1 MHERRMR
8 ISRDLLSLY
17 EVAYVPKNPSCL
29 RQGIGQN
36 CLVKA
41 EGWSMVNERSRA
53 LFERAQK
60 LMPGGVNSPVRAFRA
75 VGGTPF
81 FVAKGEGC
89 YLWDVDGNKYVDF
102 VCSWGPLIL
111 GHAHPEIVAAVK
123 EAVEKGT
130 TYGAPTELEVLLAEK
145 IQQAFPSMEMLRL
158 VNSGTE
164 ATMSAIRVARGYT
177 GRKKIVKFEGCYHG
191 HADYL
196 LVKAGSGATTFGIP
210 DSAGVPEGTAQDTI
224 VLPYNEVQ
232 AFNETMDA
240 IGDEI
245 AAVIVEPIAGNMG
258 VVLPKPEFLRALQEQ
273 TERHGAVLIFD
284 EVITGFRVAFGGA
297 QSLYG
302 IRPDMTCLGK
312 IVGGGFPL
320 AAYGGRREIMQSVAP
335 LGPVYQAGTLSGNP
349 VAVTAGLKTLEILE
363 RDNPYPELERKTRQL
378 TEAIADAAKE
388 VGIPVQIN
396 QIASMFTVFFTDQP
410 VTDYAS
416 AKRSDT
422 QRYARFFHALLE
434 RGVYFPPSQFE
445 AAFVSIA
452 HDDEALTVT
461 QEAVKFAMR
470 TLAQ

>member
-1 MHERRMR
+1 
-8 ISRDLLSLY
+8 
-17 EVAYVPKNPSCL
+17 VT
-29 RQGIGQN
+29 
-36 CLVKA
+36 
-41 EGWSMVNERSRA
+41 NEKSRA

-75 VGGTPF
+75 VGGIPF

-89 YLWDVDGNKYVDF
+89 YLWDVDGNKFIDF

-111 GHAHPEIVAAVK
+111 GHAHPEVVSAVK

-130 TYGAPTELEVLLAEK
+130 TYGTPTELEVLLAEK

-164 ATMSAIRVARGYT
+164 ATMSAIRVARGCT

-224 VLPYNEVQ
+224 VLPYNDVQ

-240 IGDEI
+240 MGDEI

-258 VVLPKPEFLRALQEQ
+258 VVLPKPEFLKALREQ
-273 TERHGAVLIFD
+273 TEKHGTVLIFD

-312 IVGGGFPL
+312 IVGGGLPL
-320 AAYGGRREIMQSVAP
+320 AAYGGRKEIMQSVAP

-363 RDNPYPELERKTRQL
+363 RDNPYPELESKTRQL
-378 TEAIADAAKE
+378 TEVIAEAAKE
-388 VGIPVQIN
+388 FSIPVQIN

-410 VTDYAS
+410 VTDYSS

-445 AAFVSIA
+445 AAFVSTA
-452 HDDEALTVT
+452 HDGKVLAAT
-461 QEAVKFAMR
+461 QEAVRLAMKAI
-470 TLAQ
+470 LSP

>member
-1 MHERRMR
+1 
-8 ISRDLLSLY
+8 
-17 EVAYVPKNPSCL
+17 
-29 RQGIGQN
+29 
-36 CLVKA
+36 
-41 EGWSMVNERSRA
+41 
-53 LFERAQK
+53 
-60 LMPGGVNSPVRAFRA
+60 MPGGVNSPVRAFKA

-89 YLWDVDGNKYVDF
+89 YLWDVDGNRFVDF

-111 GHAHPEIVAAVK
+111 GHAHPEVVAAVK
-123 EAVEKGT
+123 EAVERGT
-130 TYGAPTELEVLLAEK
+130 TYGAPTELEVALAEK
-145 IQQAFPSMEMLRL
+145 IQQAVPSMEMLRL

-164 ATMSAIRVARGYT
+164 ATMSAIRAARGYT

-196 LVKAGSGATTFGIP
+196 LVKAGSGAATFGIP

-224 VLPYNEVQ
+224 VLPYNDIE
-232 AFNETMDA
+232 AFNKTMDA
-240 IGDEI
+240 MGEEI

-258 VVLPKPEFLRALQEQ
+258 VVLPKPEFLAALRQQ
-273 TERHGAVLIFD
+273 TEKHGVVLIFD
-284 EVITGFRVAFGGA
+284 EVITGFRVAYGGA

-302 IRPDMTCLGK
+302 IKPDMTCLGK

-320 AAYGGRREIMQSVAP
+320 AAYGGRKEIMQTVAP

-363 RDNPYPELERKTRQL
+363 RDNPYPELERRTKQL
-378 TEAIADAAKE
+378 TQVISEAAKE
-388 VGIPVQIN
+388 AGVPVQIN

-410 VTDYAS
+410 VVDYAS
-416 AKRSDT
+416 ARRSDT

-445 AAFVSIA
+445 AAFLSTA
-452 HDDEALTVT
+452 HDDEALSFA
-461 QEAVKFAMR
+461 QDAVRSAMK
-470 TLAQ
+470 AIA

>member
-1 MHERRMR
+1 
-8 ISRDLLSLY
+8 
-17 EVAYVPKNPSCL
+17 
-29 RQGIGQN
+29 
-36 CLVKA
+36 
-41 EGWSMVNERSRA
+41 
-53 LFERAQK
+53 
-60 LMPGGVNSPVRAFRA
+60 MPGGVNSPVRAFKA

-89 YLWDVDGNKYVDF
+89 YLWDVDGNRFIDF

-111 GHAHPEIVAAVK
+111 GHAHPEVVAAVK

-130 TYGAPTELEVLLAEK
+130 TYGAPTELEVALAEK

-164 ATMSAIRVARGYT
+164 ATMSAIRSARGYT
-177 GRKKIVKFEGCYHG
+177 RRKKIVKFEGCYHG

-196 LVKAGSGATTFGIP
+196 LVKAGSGAATFGIP

-224 VLPYNEVQ
+224 VLPYNDIE
-232 AFNETMDA
+232 AFNKTMDA
-240 IGDEI
+240 MGEEI

-258 VVLPKPEFLRALQEQ
+258 VVLPKPDFLAALRQK
-273 TERHGAVLIFD
+273 TEKHGVVLIFD
-284 EVITGFRVAFGGA
+284 EVITGFRVAYGGA

-302 IRPDMTCLGK
+302 IKPDMTCLGK

-320 AAYGGRREIMQSVAP
+320 AAYGGCKEIMQTVAP

-363 RDNPYPELERKTRQL
+363 RDNPYPELERRTKQL
-378 TEAIADAAKE
+378 TQFISEAAKE
-388 VGIPVQIN
+388 AGVPVQIN

-410 VTDYAS
+410 VVDYAS
-416 AKRSDT
+416 ARRSDT
-422 QRYARFFHALLE
+422 QRYACFFHALLE

-445 AAFVSIA
+445 AAFLSTA
-452 HDDEALTVT
+452 HDDEAFSFA
-461 QEAVKFAMR
+461 QEAVRSAMK
-470 TLAQ
+470 AIA

>member
-1 MHERRMR
+1 VR
-8 ISRDLLSLY
+8 
-17 EVAYVPKNPSCL
+17 
-29 RQGIGQN
+29 
-36 CLVKA
+36 
-41 EGWSMVNERSRA
+41 NEKSRA
-53 LFERAQK
+53 LFERAQL
-60 LMPGGVNSPVRAFRA
+60 LMPGGVNSPVRAFKA

-81 FVAKGEGC
+81 FVARGEGC
-89 YLWDVDGNKYVDF
+89 YLWDVDGNRFVDF

-111 GHAHPEIVAAVK
+111 GHAHPEVVAAVK
-123 EAVEKGT
+123 EAVERGT
-130 TYGAPTELEVLLAEK
+130 TYGAPTELEVALAEK

-164 ATMSAIRVARGYT
+164 ATMSAIRAARGYT

-196 LVKAGSGATTFGIP
+196 LVKAGSGAATFGIP

-224 VLPYNEVQ
+224 VLPYNDIE
-232 AFNETMDA
+232 AFNKTMDA
-240 IGDEI
+240 MGEEI

-258 VVLPKPEFLRALQEQ
+258 VVLPKPEFLAALRQQ
-273 TERHGAVLIFD
+273 TEKHGIVLIFD
-284 EVITGFRVAFGGA
+284 EVITGFRVAYGGA

-302 IRPDMTCLGK
+302 IKPDMTCLGK

-320 AAYGGRREIMQSVAP
+320 AAYGGRKEIMQTVAP

-363 RDNPYPELERKTRQL
+363 RDNPYPELERRTKQL
-378 TEAIADAAKE
+378 TQVISGAAKE
-388 VGIPVQIN
+388 AGVPVQIN

-410 VTDYAS
+410 VVDYAS
-416 AKRSDT
+416 ARRSDT

-445 AAFVSIA
+445 AAFLSTA
-452 HDDEALTVT
+452 HDDEALSFA
-461 QEAVKFAMR
+461 QEAVRSAMK
-470 TLAQ
+470 AIA

>member
-1 MHERRMR
+1 
-8 ISRDLLSLY
+8 
-17 EVAYVPKNPSCL
+17 
-29 RQGIGQN
+29 
-36 CLVKA
+36 
-41 EGWSMVNERSRA
+41 MVNEKSRA

-75 VGGTPF
+75 VGGIPF

-89 YLWDVDGNKYVDF
+89 YLWDVDGNKFIDF

-111 GHAHPEIVAAVK
+111 GHAHPEVVSAVK

-130 TYGAPTELEVLLAEK
+130 TYGTPTELEVLLAEK

-196 LVKAGSGATTFGIP
+196 LVKVGSGATTFGIP

-224 VLPYNEVQ
+224 VLPYNDVQ

-240 IGDEI
+240 MGDEI

-258 VVLPKPEFLRALQEQ
+258 VVLPKPEFLKALREQ
-273 TERHGAVLIFD
+273 TEKHGTVLIFD

-320 AAYGGRREIMQSVAP
+320 AAYGGRKEIMQSVAP

-363 RDNPYPELERKTRQL
+363 RDNPYPELESKTRQL
-378 TEAIADAAKE
+378 TEVIAEAAKE
-388 VGIPVQIN
+388 FGIPVQIN

-410 VTDYAS
+410 VTDYSS

-445 AAFVSIA
+445 AAFVSTA
-452 HDDEALTVT
+452 HDGKVLAAT
-461 QEAVKFAMR
+461 QEAVRLAMKAI
-470 TLAQ
+470 LSP

>member
-1 MHERRMR
+1 
-8 ISRDLLSLY
+8 
-17 EVAYVPKNPSCL
+17 
-29 RQGIGQN
+29 
-36 CLVKA
+36 
-41 EGWSMVNERSRA
+41 
-53 LFERAQK
+53 
-60 LMPGGVNSPVRAFRA
+60 MPGGVNSPVRAFRA

-111 GHAHPEIVAAVK
+111 GHAHPEVVAAVK

-224 VLPYNEVQ
+224 VLPYNDVK
-232 AFNETMDA
+232 AFVETMDS

-245 AAVIVEPIAGNMG
+245 AAVIVEPVAGNMG
-258 VVLPKPEFLRALQEQ
+258 VVLPKPEFLRALREQ
-273 TERHGAVLIFD
+273 TEKHGSVLIFD
-284 EVITGFRVAFGGA
+284 EVITGFRVAYGGA

-320 AAYGGRREIMQSVAP
+320 AAYGGRKEIMQSVAP

-378 TEAIADAAKE
+378 TEAIVNAAKE
-388 VGIPVQIN
+388 SGISVQIN

-410 VTDYAS
+410 VTDYTS

-445 AAFVSIA
+445 AAFVSTA
-452 HDDEALTVT
+452 HHDEALTVT
-461 QEAVKFAMR
+461 REALSFAMR
-470 TLAQ
+470 ALAQ

>member
-1 MHERRMR
+1 
-8 ISRDLLSLY
+8 
-17 EVAYVPKNPSCL
+17 
-29 RQGIGQN
+29 
-36 CLVKA
+36 
-41 EGWSMVNERSRA
+41 
-53 LFERAQK
+53 
-60 LMPGGVNSPVRAFRA
+60 MPGGVNSPVRAFKA

-81 FVAKGEGC
+81 FVARGEGC
-89 YLWDVDGNKYVDF
+89 YLWDVDGNRFVDF

-111 GHAHPEIVAAVK
+111 GHAHPEVVAAVK
-123 EAVEKGT
+123 EAVERGT
-130 TYGAPTELEVLLAEK
+130 TYGAPTELEVALAEK

-164 ATMSAIRVARGYT
+164 ATMSAIRSARGYT

-196 LVKAGSGATTFGIP
+196 LVKAGSGAATFGIP

-224 VLPYNEVQ
+224 VLPYNDIE
-232 AFNETMDA
+232 AFNKTMDA
-240 IGDEI
+240 MGEEI

-258 VVLPKPEFLRALQEQ
+258 VVLPKPEFLAALRQQ
-273 TERHGAVLIFD
+273 TEKHGIVLIFD
-284 EVITGFRVAFGGA
+284 EVITGFRVAYGGA

-302 IRPDMTCLGK
+302 IKPDMTCLGK

-320 AAYGGRREIMQSVAP
+320 AAYGGRKEIMQTVAP

-363 RDNPYPELERKTRQL
+363 RDNPYPELERRTKQL
-378 TEAIADAAKE
+378 TQVISGAAKE
-388 VGIPVQIN
+388 AGVPVQIN

-410 VTDYAS
+410 VVDYAS
-416 AKRSDT
+416 ARRSDT

-445 AAFVSIA
+445 AAFLSTA
-452 HDDEALTVT
+452 HDDEALSFA
-461 QEAVKFAMR
+461 QEAVRSAMK
-470 TLAQ
+470 AIA

>member
-1 MHERRMR
+1 
-8 ISRDLLSLY
+8 
-17 EVAYVPKNPSCL
+17 
-29 RQGIGQN
+29 
-36 CLVKA
+36 
-41 EGWSMVNERSRA
+41 
-53 LFERAQK
+53 
-60 LMPGGVNSPVRAFRA
+60 MPGGVNSPVRAFKA

-81 FVAKGEGC
+81 FVARGEGC
-89 YLWDVDGNKYVDF
+89 YLWDVDGNRFIDF

-111 GHAHPEIVAAVK
+111 GHAHPEVVAAVK
-123 EAVEKGT
+123 EAVERGT
-130 TYGAPTELEVLLAEK
+130 TYGAPTELEVALAEK

-164 ATMSAIRVARGYT
+164 ATMSAIRAARGYT

-196 LVKAGSGATTFGIP
+196 LVKAGSGAATFGIP

-224 VLPYNEVQ
+224 VLPYNDIE
-232 AFNETMDA
+232 AFNKTMDA
-240 IGDEI
+240 MGKEI

-258 VVLPKPEFLRALQEQ
+258 VVLPKPEFLFALRQQ
-273 TERHGAVLIFD
+273 TEKHGVVLIFD
-284 EVITGFRVAFGGA
+284 EVITGFRVAYGGA

-302 IRPDMTCLGK
+302 IKPDMTCLGK

-320 AAYGGRREIMQSVAP
+320 AAYGGRKEIMQTVAP

-363 RDNPYPELERKTRQL
+363 RDNPYPELERRTKQL
-378 TEAIADAAKE
+378 TQVISEAVKE
-388 VGIPVQIN
+388 AGVPVQIN

-410 VTDYAS
+410 VVDYAS
-416 AKRSDT
+416 ARRSDT

-445 AAFVSIA
+445 AAFLSTA
-452 HDDEALTVT
+452 HDDEALSFA
-461 QEAVKFAMR
+461 QDAVRSAMK
-470 TLAQ
+470 AIA

>member
-1 MHERRMR
+1 
-8 ISRDLLSLY
+8 
-17 EVAYVPKNPSCL
+17 
-29 RQGIGQN
+29 
-36 CLVKA
+36 
-41 EGWSMVNERSRA
+41 
-53 LFERAQK
+53 
-60 LMPGGVNSPVRAFRA
+60 MPGGVNSPVRAFKA

-81 FVAKGEGC
+81 FVARGEGC
-89 YLWDVDGNKYVDF
+89 YLWDVDGNRFVDF

-111 GHAHPEIVAAVK
+111 GHAHPEVVAAVK

-130 TYGAPTELEVLLAEK
+130 TYGAPTELEVALAEK

-164 ATMSAIRVARGYT
+164 ATMSAIRAARGYT

-196 LVKAGSGATTFGIP
+196 LVKAGSGAATFGIP
-210 DSAGVPEGTAQDTI
+210 DSAGVPEGIAQDTI
-224 VLPYNEVQ
+224 VLPYNDIE
-232 AFNETMDA
+232 AFNKTMDA
-240 IGDEI
+240 MGEEI

-258 VVLPKPEFLRALQEQ
+258 VVLPKPEFLSALRQQ
-273 TERHGAVLIFD
+273 TEKHGVVLIFD
-284 EVITGFRVAFGGA
+284 EVITGFRVAYGGA

-302 IRPDMTCLGK
+302 IKPDMTCLGK

-320 AAYGGRREIMQSVAP
+320 AAYGGRKEIMQTVAP

-363 RDNPYPELERKTRQL
+363 RDNPYPELERRTKQL
-378 TEAIADAAKE
+378 TQVISEAAKE
-388 VGIPVQIN
+388 AGVPVQIN

-410 VTDYAS
+410 VVDYAS
-416 AKRSDT
+416 ARRSDT

-445 AAFVSIA
+445 AAFLSTA
-452 HDDEALTVT
+452 HDDEALSFA
-461 QEAVKFAMR
+461 QEAVRSAMK
-470 TLAQ
+470 AIA

>member
-1 MHERRMR
+1 
-8 ISRDLLSLY
+8 
-17 EVAYVPKNPSCL
+17 
-29 RQGIGQN
+29 
-36 CLVKA
+36 
-41 EGWSMVNERSRA
+41 MVNEKSRA

-75 VGGTPF
+75 VGGIPF

-89 YLWDVDGNKYVDF
+89 YLWDVDGNKFIDF

-111 GHAHPEIVAAVK
+111 GHARPEVVSAVK

-130 TYGAPTELEVLLAEK
+130 TYGTPTELEVLLAEK

-224 VLPYNEVQ
+224 VLPYNDVQ

-240 IGDEI
+240 MGDEI

-258 VVLPKPEFLRALQEQ
+258 VVLPKPEFLKALREQ
-273 TERHGAVLIFD
+273 TEKHGTVLIFD

-320 AAYGGRREIMQSVAP
+320 AAYGGRKEIMQSVAP

-363 RDNPYPELERKTRQL
+363 RDNPYPELESKTRQL
-378 TEAIADAAKE
+378 TEVIAEAAKE
-388 VGIPVQIN
+388 FGIPVQIN

-410 VTDYAS
+410 VTDYSS

-445 AAFVSIA
+445 AAFVSVA
-452 HDDEALTVT
+452 HSDEAMTAT
-461 QEAVKFAMR
+461 QEAVKFAMKA
-470 TLAQ
+470 LSQ

>member
-1 MHERRMR
+1 
-8 ISRDLLSLY
+8 
-17 EVAYVPKNPSCL
+17 V
-29 RQGIGQN
+29 
-36 CLVKA
+36 
-41 EGWSMVNERSRA
+41 VNEKSRA

-75 VGGTPF
+75 VGGIPF

-89 YLWDVDGNKYVDF
+89 YLWDVDGNKFIDF

-111 GHAHPEIVAAVK
+111 GHAHPEVVSAVK

-130 TYGAPTELEVLLAEK
+130 TYGTPTELEVLLAEK

-224 VLPYNEVQ
+224 VLPYNDVQ

-240 IGDEI
+240 MGDEI

-258 VVLPKPEFLRALQEQ
+258 VVLPKPEFLKALREQ
-273 TERHGAVLIFD
+273 TEKHGTVLIFD

-320 AAYGGRREIMQSVAP
+320 AAYGGRKEIMQSVAP

-363 RDNPYPELERKTRQL
+363 RDNPYPELESKTRQL
-378 TEAIADAAKE
+378 TEVIAEAAKE
-388 VGIPVQIN
+388 FGIPVQIN

-410 VTDYAS
+410 VTDYSS

-445 AAFVSIA
+445 AAFVSVA
-452 HDDEALTVT
+452 HSDEAMTAT
-461 QEAVKFAMR
+461 QEAVKFAMKA
-470 TLAQ
+470 LSQ

>member
-1 MHERRMR
+1 
-8 ISRDLLSLY
+8 
-17 EVAYVPKNPSCL
+17 
-29 RQGIGQN
+29 
-36 CLVKA
+36 
-41 EGWSMVNERSRA
+41 
-53 LFERAQK
+53 
-60 LMPGGVNSPVRAFRA
+60 MPGGVNSPVRAFKA

-81 FVAKGEGC
+81 FVARGEGC
-89 YLWDVDGNKYVDF
+89 YLWDVDGNRFIDF

-111 GHAHPEIVAAVK
+111 GHAHPEVVAAVK
-123 EAVEKGT
+123 EAVERGT
-130 TYGAPTELEVLLAEK
+130 TYGAPTELEVALAEK

-164 ATMSAIRVARGYT
+164 ATMSAIRAARGYT

-196 LVKAGSGATTFGIP
+196 LVKAGSGAATFGIP

-224 VLPYNEVQ
+224 VLPYNDIK
-232 AFNETMDA
+232 ALNETVDTM
-240 IGDEI
+240 GEEI

-258 VVLPKPEFLRALQEQ
+258 VVLPKPEFLAALRQQ
-273 TERHGAVLIFD
+273 TEKRGIVLIFD
-284 EVITGFRVAFGGA
+284 EVITGFRVAYGGA

-302 IRPDMTCLGK
+302 IKPDMTCLGK

-320 AAYGGRREIMQSVAP
+320 AAYGGRKEIMQTVAP

-363 RDNPYPELERKTRQL
+363 RDNPYPELERRTKQL
-378 TEAIADAAKE
+378 TQVISEAAKE
-388 VGIPVQIN
+388 AGVPVQIN

-410 VTDYAS
+410 VVDYAS
-416 AKRSDT
+416 ARRSDT

-445 AAFVSIA
+445 AAFLSTA
-452 HDDEALTVT
+452 HDDEALSFA
-461 QEAVKFAMR
+461 QEAVRSAMK
-470 TLAQ
+470 AIA

>member
-1 MHERRMR
+1 
-8 ISRDLLSLY
+8 
-17 EVAYVPKNPSCL
+17 
-29 RQGIGQN
+29 
-36 CLVKA
+36 
-41 EGWSMVNERSRA
+41 
-53 LFERAQK
+53 
-60 LMPGGVNSPVRAFRA
+60 MPGGVNSPVRAFKA

-81 FVAKGEGC
+81 FVARGEGC
-89 YLWDVDGNKYVDF
+89 YLWDVDGNRFIDF

-111 GHAHPEIVAAVK
+111 GHAHPEVVAAVK
-123 EAVEKGT
+123 EAVERGT
-130 TYGAPTELEVLLAEK
+130 TYGAPTELEVALAEK

-164 ATMSAIRVARGYT
+164 ATMSAIRAARGYT

-196 LVKAGSGATTFGIP
+196 LVKAGSGAATFGIP

-224 VLPYNEVQ
+224 VLPYNDIE
-232 AFNETMDA
+232 AFNKTMDA
-240 IGDEI
+240 MGEEI

-258 VVLPKPEFLRALQEQ
+258 VVLPKPEFLAALRQQ
-273 TERHGAVLIFD
+273 TEKRGIVLIFD
-284 EVITGFRVAFGGA
+284 EVITGFRVAYGGA

-302 IRPDMTCLGK
+302 IKPDMTCLGK

-320 AAYGGRREIMQSVAP
+320 AAYGGRKEIMQTVAP

-363 RDNPYPELERKTRQL
+363 RDNPYPELERRTKQL
-378 TEAIADAAKE
+378 TQVISEAAKE
-388 VGIPVQIN
+388 AGVPVQIN

-410 VTDYAS
+410 VVDYAS
-416 AKRSDT
+416 ARRSDT

-445 AAFVSIA
+445 AAFLSTA
-452 HDDEALTVT
+452 HDDEALSFA
-461 QEAVKFAMR
+461 QEAVRSAMK
-470 TLAQ
+470 AIA

>member
-1 MHERRMR
+1 
-8 ISRDLLSLY
+8 
-17 EVAYVPKNPSCL
+17 
-29 RQGIGQN
+29 
-36 CLVKA
+36 
-41 EGWSMVNERSRA
+41 
-53 LFERAQK
+53 
-60 LMPGGVNSPVRAFRA
+60 MPGGVNSPVRAFKA

-89 YLWDVDGNKYVDF
+89 YLWDVDGNRFIDF

-111 GHAHPEIVAAVK
+111 GHAHPEVVAAVK
-123 EAVEKGT
+123 EAVERGT
-130 TYGAPTELEVLLAEK
+130 TYGAPTELEVALAEK

-164 ATMSAIRVARGYT
+164 ATMSAIRAARGYT
-177 GRKKIVKFEGCYHG
+177 RRKKIVKFEGCYHG

-196 LVKAGSGATTFGIP
+196 LVKAGSGAATFGIP

-224 VLPYNEVQ
+224 VLPYNDIE
-232 AFNETMDA
+232 AFNNTMDA
-240 IGDEI
+240 MGKEI

-258 VVLPKPEFLRALQEQ
+258 VVLPKPEFLAALRQQ
-273 TERHGAVLIFD
+273 TEKHGVVLIFD
-284 EVITGFRVAFGGA
+284 EVITGFRVAYGGA

-302 IRPDMTCLGK
+302 IKPDMTCLGK

-320 AAYGGRREIMQSVAP
+320 AAYGGRKEIMQTVAP

-363 RDNPYPELERKTRQL
+363 RDNPYPELERKTKQL
-378 TEAIADAAKE
+378 TQVISEAAKE
-388 VGIPVQIN
+388 AGVPVQIN

-410 VTDYAS
+410 VVDYAS
-416 AKRSDT
+416 ARRSDT

-445 AAFVSIA
+445 AAFLSTA
-452 HDDEALTVT
+452 HDDEALSFA
-461 QEAVKFAMR
+461 QEAVRSAMK
-470 TLAQ
+470 AIA

>member
-1 MHERRMR
+1 MR
-8 ISRDLLSLY
+8 
-17 EVAYVPKNPSCL
+17 
-29 RQGIGQN
+29 
-36 CLVKA
+36 
-41 EGWSMVNERSRA
+41 NEKSRA
-53 LFERAQK
+53 LFERAQA
-60 LMPGGVNSPVRAFRA
+60 LMPGGVNSPVRAFKA

-81 FVAKGEGC
+81 FVARGEGC
-89 YLWDVDGNKYVDF
+89 YLWDVDGNRFVDF

-111 GHAHPEIVAAVK
+111 GHAHPEVVAAVK

-130 TYGAPTELEVLLAEK
+130 TYGAPTELEVALAEK
-145 IQQAFPSMEMLRL
+145 IQQAFPLMEMLRL

-164 ATMSAIRVARGYT
+164 ATMSAIRAARGYT

-224 VLPYNEVQ
+224 VLPYNDIE
-232 AFNETMDA
+232 AFNKTMDSM
-240 IGDEI
+240 GEEI

-258 VVLPKPEFLRALQEQ
+258 VVLPKLEFLSTLRQQ
-273 TERHGAVLIFD
+273 TEKHGVVLIFD
-284 EVITGFRVAFGGA
+284 EVITGFRVAYGGA

-302 IRPDMTCLGK
+302 IKPDMTCLGK

-320 AAYGGRREIMQSVAP
+320 AAYGGRKEIMQTVAP

-363 RDNPYPELERKTRQL
+363 RDNPYSELERKTKQL
-378 TEAIADAAKE
+378 TQVISEAAREAG
-388 VGIPVQIN
+388 VPVQIN

-410 VTDYAS
+410 VVDYAS
-416 AKRSDT
+416 ARRSDT
-422 QRYARFFHALLE
+422 QKYARFFHALLE

-445 AAFVSIA
+445 AAFLSTA
-452 HDDEALTVT
+452 HDDEALSFA
-461 QEAVKFAMR
+461 QEAIRSAMK
-470 TLAQ
+470 AIA

>member
-1 MHERRMR
+1 
-8 ISRDLLSLY
+8 
-17 EVAYVPKNPSCL
+17 
-29 RQGIGQN
+29 
-36 CLVKA
+36 
-41 EGWSMVNERSRA
+41 MVNEKSRA

-75 VGGTPF
+75 VGGLPF

-89 YLWDVDGNKYVDF
+89 YLWDVDGNKFIDF

-111 GHAHPEIVAAVK
+111 GHAHPEVVSAVK

-130 TYGAPTELEVLLAEK
+130 TYGTPTELEVLLAEK

-224 VLPYNEVQ
+224 VLPYNDVQ

-240 IGDEI
+240 MGDEI

-258 VVLPKPEFLRALQEQ
+258 VVLPKPEFLKALREQ
-273 TERHGAVLIFD
+273 TEKHGTVLIFD

-320 AAYGGRREIMQSVAP
+320 AAYGGRKEIMQSVAP

-363 RDNPYPELERKTRQL
+363 RDNPYPELESKTRQL
-378 TEAIADAAKE
+378 TEVIAEAAKE
-388 VGIPVQIN
+388 FGIPVQIN

-410 VTDYAS
+410 VTDYSS

-445 AAFVSIA
+445 AAFVSVA
-452 HDDEALTVT
+452 HSDEAMTAT
-461 QEAVKFAMR
+461 QEAIKFAMKA
-470 TLAQ
+470 LSQ

>member
-1 MHERRMR
+1 
-8 ISRDLLSLY
+8 
-17 EVAYVPKNPSCL
+17 
-29 RQGIGQN
+29 
-36 CLVKA
+36 
-41 EGWSMVNERSRA
+41 
-53 LFERAQK
+53 
-60 LMPGGVNSPVRAFRA
+60 MPGGVNSPVRAFKA

-81 FVAKGEGC
+81 FVARGEGC
-89 YLWDVDGNKYVDF
+89 YLWDVDGNRFVDF

-111 GHAHPEIVAAVK
+111 GHAHPEVVAAVK
-123 EAVEKGT
+123 EAVERGT
-130 TYGAPTELEVLLAEK
+130 TYGAPTELEVALAEK

-164 ATMSAIRVARGYT
+164 ATMSAIRAARGYT

-196 LVKAGSGATTFGIP
+196 LVKAGSGAATFGIP

-224 VLPYNEVQ
+224 VLPYNDIE
-232 AFNETMDA
+232 AFNKTMDA
-240 IGDEI
+240 MGEEI

-258 VVLPKPEFLRALQEQ
+258 VVLPKPEFLAALRQQ
-273 TERHGAVLIFD
+273 TEKHGVVLIFD
-284 EVITGFRVAFGGA
+284 EVITGFRVAYGGA

-302 IRPDMTCLGK
+302 IKPDMTCLGK

-320 AAYGGRREIMQSVAP
+320 AAYGGRKEIMQTVAP

-363 RDNPYPELERKTRQL
+363 RDNPYPELERRTKQL
-378 TEAIADAAKE
+378 TQVISEAAKE
-388 VGIPVQIN
+388 AGVPVQIN

-410 VTDYAS
+410 VVDYAS
-416 AKRSDT
+416 ARRSDT

-445 AAFVSIA
+445 AAFLSTA
-452 HDDEALTVT
+452 HDDEALSFA
-461 QEAVKFAMR
+461 QDAVRSAMK
-470 TLAQ
+470 AIA